1 MDDRTTMN
9 GKAVYHFKVFG
20 IRAVVFVEAEIQMDD
35 EEEHLNAIAQ
45 LIAECCGQAAF
56 RHRICYLLLIL
67 FNPTAC
73 ECNNKQ
79 FDVSIPI
86 FCVLY
91 YRSTFRFFTFDG
103 SIQVLD
109 GHRLRKSFVCCGR
122 PSARRFHLRINLT
135 SFHPEPPPNM

>member
-1 MDDRTTMN
+1 VAQFGSFIQNTPGSLMDDRTTMN

-56 RHRICYLLLIL
+56 QHRICYLLLIL

-73 ECNNKQ
+73 EWNAKLFQ
-79 FDVSIPI
+79 EAW
-86 FCVLY
+86 
-91 YRSTFRFFTFDG
+91 
-103 SIQVLD
+103 Q
-109 GHRLRKSFVCCGR
+109 RLHCQQ
-122 PSARRFHLRINLT
+122 ATQI
-135 SFHPEPPPNM
+135 